1 MQERKSES
9 EREKVREIVKKR
21 NPKRSLKYIQ
31 QFGIKILFLCVKKY
45 PPPPLKCTFE
55 SKHNFAIASK
65 GFPHDG
71 EPQITTHHKN
81 DHNNINPVLPGK

>member
-31 QFGIKILFLCVKKY
+31 QFGIKILFFV
-45 PPPPLKCTFE
+45 
-55 SKHNFAIASK
+55 
-65 GFPHDG
+65 
-71 EPQITTHHKN
+71 
-81 DHNNINPVLPGK
+81 